1 MDNSNVNE
9 IDDNN
14 LENANENN
22 NLKVTNKNSYS
33 NNDIIIILTAF
44 ILFLIFLIF
53 SNIFPNYDPKN
64 TLNVINLLVQ
74 CETAIIAIVITL
86 SLVAVQLAAQSY
98 STRVIEIFK
107 KSNSFRAIIALY
119 ISTIIIGVVTLI
131 SADNGI
137 SEIIIRKLL
146 LVDYCLGIVA
156 FISLIPFIWA
166 TFNLLKPTTI
176 LEELSKD
183 IKKEK
188 ILDHITNKKENED
201 PIQPIIDILH
211 SSCIKNDYD
220 SFEKG
225 LNIIHDDFIAKIV
238 NNDKLNQEKI
248 INYVLDHYKSIGMV
262 ALANNDEK
270 YIDHVIAALYLVG
283 MNSANE
289 KELRTDKSNAM
300 AILGHIGK
308 FSASKFENATKNAV
322 TYLKNIH
329 IIALKE
335 NKTIP
340 AQHVANLG
348 HIGQIALERKF
359 DFVADE
365 ITGFINEITDET
377 FKHDNQL
384 IINTSL
390 LSLRMI
396 GITALKEDLDLSIKP
411 IIDVTLDIGKKSI
424 GRYEMSAEMAL
435 SVLEDICMI
444 TTEKRLQRGIVSSI
458 KSVELIE
465 NEAIIQKNEKMIHE
479 GLISLYQIGYALL
492 NHDLEPSM
500 LTNLESLENIGNKL
514 IQHKMDV
521 FALQCVLTLQKFEV
535 MIVRPQMENVY
546 HKIRKSYTTLLETAK
561 KNDVKKVIE
570 ILEKIISAQE
580 H

>member
-1 MDNSNVNE
+1 MDNNNVNE

-14 LENANENN
+14 LENTKENN
-22 NLKVTNKNSYS
+22 DSQINNENSYS

-53 SNIFPNYDPKN
+53 SNIFPNNDSN
-64 TLNVINLLVQ
+64 ALNVINLLVQ
-74 CETAIIAIVITL
+74 CEAAIIAIVITL

-119 ISTIIIGVVTLI
+119 ISTIIMGVITLI

-137 SEIIIRKLL
+137 SEIILKKLL
-146 LVDYCLGIVA
+146 LTDYCLGIVA
-156 FISLIPFIWA
+156 FVSVIPFIWV

-188 ILDHITNKKENED
+188 ILGHITNKKENED
-201 PIQPIIDILH
+201 PLQPIIDILH

-238 NNDKLNQEKI
+238 NNDKLNQEKV
-248 INYVLDHYKSIGMV
+248 INYVLDHYKSIGMA

-270 YIDHVIAALYLVG
+270 YINHVIDALYLVG
-283 MNSANE
+283 MHSANE
-289 KELRTDKSNAM
+289 KELNNDKSNAM
-300 AILGHIGK
+300 AILGYMGK
-308 FSASKFENATKNAV
+308 ISASKFEITTKNAV

-329 IIALKE
+329 IIALKK
-335 NKTIP
+335 NKIIP

-348 HIGQIALERKF
+348 YIGQIALERKF

-365 ITGFINEITDET
+365 ITGFINEITTET

-396 GITALKEDLDLSIKP
+396 GITALKEDLDLSIEP
-411 IIDVTLDIGKKSI
+411 IINVTRDIGIESI
-424 GRYEMSAEMAL
+424 GRYEMSTEIAL
-435 SVLEDICMI
+435 SVLEDICMVTI
-444 TTEKRLQRGIVSSI
+444 EKRLQRRIISSI

-465 NEAIIQKNEKMIHE
+465 NEVIIQKNKKMIHE

-492 NHDLEPSM
+492 DHNLEPSM
-500 LTNLESLENIGNKL
+500 LANLESLEIIGNKL
-514 IQHKMDV
+514 IQQKMDV
-521 FALQCVLTLQKFEV
+521 FALQCVSTLQKFEV
-535 MIVRPQMENVY
+535 MIARPQMENVY
-546 HKIRKSYTTLLETAK
+546 YKIRKAYTTLLETAK
-561 KNDVKKVIE
+561 KNDVKRVIE
-570 ILEKIISAQE
+570 FLEKIISAQE
-580 H
+580 D